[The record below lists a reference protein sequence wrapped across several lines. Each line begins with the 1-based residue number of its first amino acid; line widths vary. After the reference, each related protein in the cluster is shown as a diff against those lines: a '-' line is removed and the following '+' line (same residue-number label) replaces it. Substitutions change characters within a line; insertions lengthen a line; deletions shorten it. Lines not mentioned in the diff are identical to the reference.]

1 MNKIK
6 TDLGETTNILYGYNA
21 DWLSPKQ
28 GNNALFSPAKKA
40 LSTIKVDPPEKSGKW
55 DFPEITLHDTAQSLL
70 TTLLP
75 YKIEDPTDGIDGP
88 KAPADPLLIDDANR
102 VEAIKKLSHTLGVDL
117 GKSGQGYALVKI
129 TRIDENVTHSSREMN
144 VLIHPNPSKIP
155 EEAGVSKQF
164 KKAMSGL
171 TRFKPRD
178 DFTPGDITP
187 KIANEYLS
195 LFMEQGTHYVSS
207 MVLGDVIFQVF
218 AMPEERFK
226 RVKKIYADQL
236 RWFNKRLI
244 KSPVVRVFPTSR
256 SYAMLEKYNLFICK
270 VYKTQENQ

>member
-117 GKSGQGYALVKI
+117 GKSGQ
-129 TRIDENVTHSSREMN
+129 
-144 VLIHPNPSKIP
+144 
-155 EEAGVSKQF
+155 
-164 KKAMSGL
+164 
-171 TRFKPRD
+171 
-178 DFTPGDITP
+178 
-187 KIANEYLS
+187 
-195 LFMEQGTHYVSS
+195 
-207 MVLGDVIFQVF
+207 
-218 AMPEERFK
+218 
-226 RVKKIYADQL
+226 
-236 RWFNKRLI
+236 
-244 KSPVVRVFPTSR
+244 
-256 SYAMLEKYNLFICK
+256 
-270 VYKTQENQ
+270 